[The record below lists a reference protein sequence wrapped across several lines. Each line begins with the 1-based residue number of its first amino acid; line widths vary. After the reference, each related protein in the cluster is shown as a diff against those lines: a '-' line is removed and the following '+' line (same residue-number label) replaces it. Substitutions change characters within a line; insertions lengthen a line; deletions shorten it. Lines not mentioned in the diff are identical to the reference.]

1 MTTAVCGNWTAVWV
15 YGWICQCDD
24 TCLCGG
30 WNVSAGGCASDMTAV
45 CGGWNDVSP
54 GGCASVMTAV
64 CVVGGMISVQV
75 GVSVL

>member
-1 MTTAVCGNWTAVWV
+1 
-15 YGWICQCDD
+15 
-24 TCLCGG
+24 
-30 WNVSAGGCASDMTAV
+30 MTAV